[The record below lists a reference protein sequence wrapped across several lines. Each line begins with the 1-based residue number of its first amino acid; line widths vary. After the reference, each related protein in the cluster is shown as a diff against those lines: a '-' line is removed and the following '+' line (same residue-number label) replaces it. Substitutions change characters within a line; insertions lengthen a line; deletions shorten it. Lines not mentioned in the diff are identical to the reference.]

1 MKARIDNNEFRGVYT
16 DEFLLKNSDKSING
30 QLVSEWT
37 LTEVLPNENLK
48 KPIWNGSEWI
58 ECATPEEIEIA
69 NKPIVP
75 CSISRMRLK
84 LELFERGITVEE
96 IAETINTIPN
106 ALFSEFEK
114 QKALIKFQEATSYDR
129 YNADLN
135 LVATLMG
142 LSQEDL
148 DSIFINGNL

>member
-1 MKARIDNNEFRGVYT
+1 MQIVSTTIKGTNIYGGNFFINNIPSDREISSVFYNGN
-16 DEFLLKNSDKSING
+16 FL
-30 QLVSEWT
+30 
-37 LTEVLPNENLK
+37 
-48 KPIWNGSEWI
+48 KPIIVDDVWI
-58 ECATPEEIEIA
+58 EGATLEEIEIA

>member
-1 MKARIDNNEFRGVYT
+1 MKARIFNDNFFGIYT
-16 DEFLLKNSDKSING
+16 NDYIEKNKDKIVNG
-30 QLVSEWT
+30 ELVSNWQ
-37 LTEVLPNENLK
+37 LTEILPNESLIK
-48 KPIWNGSEWI
+48 SIWNNGWI
-58 ECATPEEIEIA
+58 EGATPEEIAEA

-84 LELFERGITVEE
+84 LELFERNITVED
-96 IAETINTIPN
+96 IVDTITSIPS
-106 ALFSEFEK
+106 AVFSEAEK

-135 LVATLMG
+135 LIATLMG

-148 DSIFINGNL
+148 DEIFINGNL